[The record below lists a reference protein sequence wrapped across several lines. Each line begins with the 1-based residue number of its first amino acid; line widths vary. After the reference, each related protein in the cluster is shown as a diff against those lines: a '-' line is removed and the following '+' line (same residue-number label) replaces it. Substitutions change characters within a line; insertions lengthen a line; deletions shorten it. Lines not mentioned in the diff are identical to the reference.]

1 MQINEKLRIIVR
13 SDISFGLGVAQACH
27 AARQF
32 AEEHHEIERE
42 WFTTSNHIAVLG
54 SGSEIAFN
62 NLLDKLSC
70 SELKFSVFYEPDL
83 NGTPTAIAIEPSH
96 DGGKLC
102 SKFKLYGS

>member
-32 AEEHHEIERE
+32 AEEHPEIEHE
-42 WFTTSNHIAVLG
+42 WFTTSNHIAVVG
-54 SGSEIAFN
+54 SGSEIAFHS
-62 NLLDKLSC
+62 LLHKLNC
-70 SELKFSVFYEPDL
+70 SKLKFSVFYEPDID
-83 NGTPTAIAIEPSH
+83 GIPTAIAIEPSH
-96 DGGKLC
+96 NGGKLC